1 METEIAIIAEL
12 ERKSEYKGEKKTG
25 GGRVEVGSC
34 GWPPEWK
41 MKPSAESAHTRRK
54 FRAGR
59 GGSVVAPDDD
69 GSKEVTRF
77 A

>member
-1 METEIAIIAEL
+1 
-12 ERKSEYKGEKKTG
+12 
-25 GGRVEVGSC
+25 
-34 GWPPEWK
+34 

-59 GGSVVAPDDD
+59 GGSVVALGGD

>member
-1 METEIAIIAEL
+1 M
-12 ERKSEYKGEKKTG
+12 
-25 GGRVEVGSC
+25 GSC
-34 GWPPEWK
+34 QWPPKWK
-41 MKPSAESAHTRRK
+41 MKPLAESAHTRRK

-59 GGSVVAPDDD
+59 GGSVVAPDGD

>member
-1 METEIAIIAEL
+1 M
-12 ERKSEYKGEKKTG
+12 
-25 GGRVEVGSC
+25 GSC
-34 GWPPEWK
+34 QWPPKWK

-59 GGSVVAPDDD
+59 GGPVVAFDGD